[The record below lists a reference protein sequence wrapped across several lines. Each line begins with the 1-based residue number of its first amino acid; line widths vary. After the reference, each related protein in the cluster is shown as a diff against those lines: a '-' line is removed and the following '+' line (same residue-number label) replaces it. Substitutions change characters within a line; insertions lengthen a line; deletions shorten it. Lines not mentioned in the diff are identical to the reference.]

1 MGESC
6 CSPRRQKASQE
17 SINQSINNVVM
28 WDAAAAAAA
37 AVEGDRLTDVERNI
51 ASHVSKLL
59 CKLN

>member
-1 MGESC
+1 
-6 CSPRRQKASQE
+6 
-17 SINQSINNVVM
+17 M

-51 ASHVSKLL
+51 ASHASELL